1 MMAEAGDTAQVDGDG
16 PADALAGLFAPHKSL
31 PSWLLYDD
39 AGCAL
44 YERITALPEY
54 YLPRAETDILAHQA
68 DAILAQAAE
77 PGVALALAEIG
88 AGTATRT
95 ELLIAAALR
104 RQSKCVYLAC
114 DIAPAPLAAAAS
126 RLRGTFTGLEVRT
139 FAGTHGDAGPA
150 IAALTERQVLLFLG
164 SSIGND
170 PDPKAGALLAAM
182 RPWLRDDARLVLGTD
197 LKKDPRVLHAAY
209 DDAQGVTAAFSLNL
223 LARLNREYG
232 CTFRLDAFRH
242 VAEWDAAAANIEIF
256 LVAQGPQH
264 VTIGELGRDIA
275 FVDGERIHIETSAK
289 YDAARVDRI
298 LASGGFERVATFL
311 DSAERYA
318 IQLAQVAP
326 THRIPTT

>member
-1 MMAEAGDTAQVDGDG
+1 MTDGAGSGGTLAADGA
-16 PADALAGLFAPHKSL
+16 ADVLAGLFAPHKSL

-54 YLPRAETDILAHQA
+54 YLPRAETDILEHQA

-104 RQSKCVYLAC
+104 RQPTCVYLAC
-114 DIAPAPLAAAAS
+114 DIAPAPLAAAAA

-139 FAGTHGDAGPA
+139 FAGTHVDAGPA

-164 SSIGND
+164 SSIGNY
-170 PDPKAGALLAAM
+170 PDPEAGALLAGM
-182 RPWLRDDARLVLGTD
+182 RPWLRDDAFLVLGTD
-197 LKKDPRVLHAAY
+197 RKKDPGVLHAAY
-209 DDAQGVTAAFSLNL
+209 DDAQGVTAAFSVNL

-256 LVAQGPQH
+256 LEAQGAQH
-264 VTIGELGRDIA
+264 VTIGALGRDVA

-289 YDAARVDRI
+289 YDAARVDGI
-298 LASGGFERVATFL
+298 LASAGFARVATFL
-311 DSAERYA
+311 DSDGRYA
-318 IQLAQVAP
+318 IQLARVASA
-326 THRIPTT
+326 HRIPTA